1 MRVPASLVAAAL
13 ALAVAAPAFADATS
27 TTDGGW
33 QSPDT
38 LAGLIGSYTRPPFG
52 GGPIA
57 YVTLRGGDGYR
68 AEGPYTRFFDAGGGR
83 LVIQNGTYLAIGNN
97 PAIGAFILFLDDNGD
112 ARDSYFILGIKRD
125 PLGAKIIAIQ
135 LADAN
140 TGRPFTLV
148 RVGL

>member
-1 MRVPASLVAAAL
+1 MRAPFVAAAL
-13 ALAVAAPAFADATS
+13 ALLLAAPAFADAAS
-27 TTDGGW
+27 TADGGW

-38 LAGLIGSYTRPPFG
+38 LAGLVGSYTRPPFG

-57 YVTLRGGDGYR
+57 YVTLRGRDGYR
-68 AEGPYTRFFDAGGGR
+68 AEGPYTRFFDGGGGR
-83 LVIQNGTYLAIGNN
+83 LVIQNGSYEAIGNN
-97 PAIGAFILFLDDNGD
+97 PAIGAFILFLDDNGA

-125 PLGAKIIAIQ
+125 PLGAKIIAVE
-135 LADAN
+135 LADPD